1 MKEVWKEIDDL
12 YDVSNKGRFR
22 SKYYY
27 SHFTNKKYY
36 REKILKQS
44 VVLNGYLKVT
54 LHGKGCLAHRIVA
67 EHFIDNPLS
76 KEQVNHK
83 DGNKKNN
90 CVSNLEWATRK
101 ENMNHAKN
109 TNLNKAMQLNNTI
122 TSKPVLQY
130 DLKTKKVIRKFKST
144 MDVYRELGC
153 DPNNICNVCNGKNK
167 SCYGYG
173 WKYEKSKSVT
183 V

>member
-27 SHFTNKKYY
+27 SRFTNKKYY

-153 DPNNICNVCNGKNK
+153 AHNNICNVCNGKNK

-173 WKYEKSKSVT
+173 WKYEKSKST
-183 V
+183 TK